1 MAENEENVGYIRC
14 SNCGETYRVVG
25 NDLLDEDVTYH
36 CECGS
41 DIDITF

>member
-1 MAENEENVGYIRC
+1 MAENEEYVGYIRC